1 MTVKILP
8 KTRIPDFLKTLQQ
21 GRDVHAPVI
30 RDHALVWARVENA
43 EDLVFDFQNTDLS
56 PKSFFFPQDECMMRF
71 AHGPARDD
79 EDADTS
85 LSGPILKEVDPL
97 DREQVLLHI
106 RPCDAR
112 AFALLDRIFCQ
123 DAMTH
128 DVYWADKRAKTIL
141 IGLACN
147 DPCSTCF
154 CTSMQCGPHHQE
166 GLDLLLTD
174 LGDRLVVHVLTSKGE
189 PLVADLDPATPEDV
203 ARAAQLKETAE
214 AALQPQL
221 PTRHLAEANVL
232 SLFNAPFWEEVAH
245 ACLNCGAC
253 TFCCPTCHCFDIQDE
268 VQGDQGR
275 RIRVWDSCMSWL
287 FTQHASGHNPRP
299 TKTDRV
305 RQRFMH
311 KFSYI
316 PVRRDGAL
324 GCVGCGRCVR
334 LCPVNIDVRE
344 VVGLMEAFAA
354 SEKEK

>member
-8 KTRIPDFLKTLQQ
+8 KTQIPTFLETLQQ
-21 GRDVHAPVI
+21 DRDVHAPVM
-30 RDHALVWARVENA
+30 RDNALVWARVENA
-43 EDLVFDFQNTDLS
+43 DDLVFDFQNTDLS

-71 AHGPARDD
+71 TPAGEEEGHAAR
-79 EDADTS
+79 
-85 LSGPILKEVDPL
+85 GRMLKDVDRMG
-97 DREQVLLHI
+97 REQVLFNI

-128 DVYWADKRAKTIL
+128 DVYWADKRVKTIL

-166 GLDLLLTD
+166 GLDLLMTD
-174 LGDRLVVHVLTSKGE
+174 LGDRLVVHVVSDRGE
-189 PLVADLDPATPEDV
+189 PLVRDLDPANEDDA
-203 ARAAQLKETAE
+203 ARAEELKGTAE
-214 AALQPQL
+214 ASLQPQWS
-221 PTRHLAEANVL
+221 TEHLATANVL
-232 SLFNAPFWEEVAH
+232 SLFNAPFWDEVA
-245 ACLNCGAC
+245 ASCLNCGAC

-268 VQGDQGR
+268 VQGDEGR

-344 VVGLMEAFAA
+344 VVRLMDAWAA
-354 SEKEK
+354 STKE